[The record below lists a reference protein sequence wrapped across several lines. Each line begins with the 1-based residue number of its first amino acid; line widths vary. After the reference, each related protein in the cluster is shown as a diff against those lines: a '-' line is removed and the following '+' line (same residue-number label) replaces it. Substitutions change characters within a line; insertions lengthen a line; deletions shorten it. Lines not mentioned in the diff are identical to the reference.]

1 MTTELDKLKTM
12 LDQPENKGKRD
23 AITSA
28 IRKLEAEPLLAEQA
42 AAAEAARAAK
52 AAHDAYAA
60 GVQADILAGKISAT
74 EGRQAIQASYDA
86 ARR

>member
-12 LDQPENKGKRD
+12 LDQPEHKSKRD
-23 AITSA
+23 AISNA
-28 IRKLEAEPLLAEQA
+28 IRKLEAEPLLAQQA
-42 AAAEAARAAK
+42 AADEAARAAK
-52 AAHDAYAA
+52 AAHDTFAA

-74 EGRQAIQASYDA
+74 EGRQAIQASFDA